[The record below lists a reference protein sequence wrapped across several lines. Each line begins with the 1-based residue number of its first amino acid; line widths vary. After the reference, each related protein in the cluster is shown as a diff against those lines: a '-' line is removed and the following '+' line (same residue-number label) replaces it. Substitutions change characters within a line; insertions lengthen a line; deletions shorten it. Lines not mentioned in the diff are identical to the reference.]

1 MTKWY
6 GRVGYSETVE
16 TRPGVWLPQDTIR
29 EYYGDVKRNATRW
42 SGNSDT
48 TNDDLTVNT
57 QISIVADPFA
67 IDKFYSMKWI
77 EFAGT
82 KWKITNV
89 EPQFPRLVLTLGG
102 VWNG

>member
-1 MTKWY
+1 MTKWF
-6 GRVGYSETVE
+6 GKIGYSETVE
-16 TRPGVWLPQDTIR
+16 TRPGVWDPQSTIR

-42 SGNSDT
+42 SGNPDT

-102 VWNG
+102 VFNG